1 MALMRGFGVPVPLGE
16 VAASPDAAEAA
27 ARRIVAG
34 ASTRRRRRHRR
45 SAAAAA
51 DAAPAAA
58 EAAAA
63 AFAAA
68 RGAAFRHRF
77 AASAAAEPRPL
88 RCSPA
93 PPPPFRRAPR
103 PGNKG
108 GSPDVVLKAQVLAGG
123 RGLGTFMNGFK
134 GGVHVVSRAGQAGE
148 MAAKMLGQRLV
159 TKQTG
164 AEGKPAGKVYLMER
178 VPIRRELYLSI
189 MLDRASSGS
198 VIIAS
203 PVGGTSIEDVAAATP
218 EKITKE
224 VVQLQAG
231 PSPAQV
237 QRLAS
242 FLEFAPGSP
251 GAAQFA
257 ACLAGLWKM
266 FTATDATLVEINPLA
281 ETASGGVFVC
291 DAKINFDD
299 NAAFRQ
305 AAIFEQRDHSQE
317 DAREV
322 EAAKWDLNY
331 IGLDG
336 NIGCM
341 VNGAGLAMATMD
353 IIKLHGGAPANF
365 LDVGGGATADQVTR
379 AFEILNADARVKA
392 ILVNIFGGIMKCDT
406 IAQGIVQAAKEVGL
420 KVPLVVRLEGT
431 NVELGKKLIRESGLN
446 IIAAADLDDAAV
458 KAVAA
463 IA

>member
-1 MALMRGFGVPVPLGE
+1 
-16 VAASPDAAEAA
+16 
-27 ARRIVAG
+27 
-34 ASTRRRRRHRR
+34 
-45 SAAAAA
+45 
-51 DAAPAAA
+51 
-58 EAAAA
+58 
-63 AFAAA
+63 
-68 RGAAFRHRF
+68 
-77 AASAAAEPRPL
+77 
-88 RCSPA
+88 
-93 PPPPFRRAPR
+93 
-103 PGNKG
+103 
-108 GSPDVVLKAQVLAGG
+108 VVLKAQVLAGG
-123 RGLGTFMNGFK
+123 RGLGTFQNGFR

-148 MAAKMLGQRLV
+148 LAAQMLGQRLV

-178 VPIRRELYLSI
+178 VPIARELYLSI

-224 VVQLQAG
+224 VVQLGAG

-237 QRLAS
+237 ARLAA
-242 FLEFAPGSP
+242 FLQFAPGSA
-251 GAAQFA
+251 GAKRFA
-257 ACLAGLWKM
+257 ECLAGLWKM
-266 FTATDATLVEINPLA
+266 FTACDATLVEINPLA
-281 ETASGGVFVC
+281 ETADGGVFVC

-365 LDVGGGATADQVTR
+365 LDVGGGATAEQVTR
-379 AFEILNADARVKA
+379 AFELLNADSRVKA

-420 KVPLVVRLEGT
+420 KVPLIVRLEGT
-431 NVELGKKLIRESGLN
+431 NVELGKKASTRLRANARAPLRPAPPRACSGALSRR
-446 IIAAADLDDAAV
+446 AL
-458 KAVAA
+458 
-463 IA
+463 